1 MKKIAWKKI
10 SQFEGPE
17 QSPGFLLW
25 QVSTNWRRLIE
36 AALAEIG
43 LTHPQFVLL
52 ASLGWLN
59 RNQAEVMQVDLARHC
74 RTDVNMTSQV
84 LRTLEKKG
92 YVERLLR
99 AGNERSKF
107 PKVTESGKK
116 LIEQA
121 IPLVEQVD
129 QRFFEKLGPDVKHC
143 VEMLQ
148 KLSFEED

>member
-10 SQFEGPE
+10 TQFEGPE

-36 AALAEIG
+36 TALTKIG

-52 ASLGWLN
+52 ASLGWLH
-59 RNQAEVMQVDLARHC
+59 RNQSEVTQVKLARYC
-74 RTDVNMTSQV
+74 RTDINMTSQV

-92 YVERLLR
+92 YIERTLR
-99 AGNERSKF
+99 SGNQRSKF
-107 PKVTESGKK
+107 PRVTESGEKI
-116 LIEQA
+116 IEKA

-129 QRFFEKLGPDVKHC
+129 QHFFKKLGSDTKDCVKI
-143 VEMLQ
+143 LQ
-148 KLSFEED
+148 KLAFEED

>member
-10 SQFEGPE
+10 TQFEGPE

-36 AALAEIG
+36 TALTEIG

-52 ASLGWLN
+52 ASLGWLH
-59 RNQAEVMQVDLARHC
+59 RNQSEVTQVELARHC
-74 RTDVNMTSQV
+74 RTDINMTSQV

-92 YVERLLR
+92 YIERTLR
-99 AGNERSKF
+99 AGNQRSKF
-107 PKVTESGKK
+107 PKITEKGAKI
-116 LIEQA
+116 IEKA

-129 QRFFEKLGPDVKHC
+129 QHFFEKLGSDTRDCVKI
-143 VEMLQ
+143 LQ
-148 KLSFEED
+148 KLAFKED